1 MRGILK
7 KQGYGDGSVGKA
19 FSCACLRIRVQ
30 IPRTQEK
37 LDAGVHI
44 CHPSAPA
51 TKWSVETGERVSPEA
66 HQSASLEKRIKG
78 HLKQGER

>member
-1 MRGILK
+1 MEMAQWVK
-7 KQGYGDGSVGKA
+7 H

-51 TKWSVETGERVSPEA
+51 TKWSVETGGKGVPRSSPVS
-66 HQSASLEKRIKG
+66 
-78 HLKQGER
+78 

>member
-19 FSCACLRIRVQ
+19 FSCACLHIRVQ

-51 TKWSVETGERVSPEA
+51 TKWSVETG
-66 HQSASLEKRIKG
+66 G
-78 HLKQGER
+78 GEGCPQKLTSQLAWRKE